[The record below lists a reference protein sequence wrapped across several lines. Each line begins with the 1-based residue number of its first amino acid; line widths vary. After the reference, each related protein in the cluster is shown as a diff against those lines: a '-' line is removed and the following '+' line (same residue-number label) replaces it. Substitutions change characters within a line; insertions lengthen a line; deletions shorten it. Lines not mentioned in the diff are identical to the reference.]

1 MRPQGISCGM
11 ALKIVAV
18 GWTLLLGLPAW
29 VQAEGEGSH
38 FRLIGTGGCSAAN
51 CHGRP
56 PGEDQKKLSFH
67 PGNEYGIWVHRDRHA
82 KAYAVLDNAVS
93 RGMAERLGL
102 KSAMTAKVCLA
113 CHSTLSQA
121 ELEAPQ
127 DEFESD
133 LKQDPGRR
141 AQLRDGV
148 SCEACHGP
156 AEGWLQP
163 HKQTNWDKS
172 QNRDIE
178 SLKRAFGFLDNRDV
192 TTRAKACVSCHVGGP
207 GRDVDHDLI
216 AAGHPRLTFE
226 LAAYHR
232 LYVKHWPND
241 QAKDSA
247 ELWKVGQK
255 QSALAA
261 LEQLERRAN
270 GTKPVTP
277 WIKQAQKNLGLPG
290 KAESPWPEFSELSCY
305 ACHHDLAQPSW
316 RQARSGGSSGVA
328 EWGSWT
334 FALWPTIARNQAS
347 PEVEKGLLELGQM
360 VNDPG
365 VSRERVARQAAD
377 LHQRIVGLK
386 PDPVQLGVN
395 WVTGPEG
402 VPVREWDHAAQVV
415 LALEA
420 LRPDLGKQ
428 LKAARRRLLFPQSTS
443 KGFNSPRD
451 FGGEEGPMTLE
462 QFEALRAEWAR
473 QLQNQAAQ

>member
-1 MRPQGISCGM
+1 
-11 ALKIVAV
+11 
-18 GWTLLLGLPAW
+18 
-29 VQAEGEGSH
+29 
-38 FRLIGTGGCSAAN
+38 
-51 CHGRP
+51 
-56 PGEDQKKLSFH
+56 
-67 PGNEYGIWVHRDRHA
+67 
-82 KAYAVLDNAVS
+82 
-93 RGMAERLGL
+93 
-102 KSAMTAKVCLA
+102 
-113 CHSTLSQA
+113 
-121 ELEAPQ
+121 
-127 DEFESD
+127 
-133 LKQDPGRR
+133 
-141 AQLRDGV
+141 
-148 SCEACHGP
+148 
-156 AEGWLQP
+156 
-163 HKQTNWDKS
+163 
-172 QNRDIE
+172 
-178 SLKRAFGFLDNRDV
+178 
-192 TTRAKACVSCHVGGP
+192 
-207 GRDVDHDLI
+207 LI

-226 LAAYHR
+226 LAAYQR
-232 LYVKHWPND
+232 QYVRHWPEERTGSLA
-241 QAKDSA
+241 QLWA
-247 ELWKVGQK
+247 EGQQ

-277 WIKQAQKNLGLPG
+277 WIKQAHKNLGLPG

>member
-1 MRPQGISCGM
+1 MRPQGISCGT

-56 PGEDQKKLSFH
+56 PGEDQKQLSFH
-67 PGNEYGIWVHRDRHA
+67 PGNEYGIWVHRDPHA
-82 KAYAVLDNAVS
+82 KAYTVLFNRQS
-93 RGMAERLGL
+93 RDMAKRLGL
-102 KSAMTAKVCLA
+102 ESAATAKVCLA
-113 CHSTLSQA
+113 CHSTLSETELNASEA
-121 ELEAPQ
+121 EFASGLSHSP
-127 DEFESD
+127 D
-133 LKQDPGRR
+133 RR

-163 HKQTNWDKS
+163 HKQTEWRKYTN
-172 QNRDIE
+172 
-178 SLKRAFGFLDNRDV
+178 LGAVGFRDNRDAKV
-192 TTRAKACVSCHVGGP
+192 RAKACVSCHVGGE

-226 LAAYHR
+226 LAAYQR
-232 LYVKHWPND
+232 QYVRHWPEERTGSLA
-241 QAKDSA
+241 QLWA
-247 ELWKVGQK
+247 EGQQ

-277 WIKQAQKNLGLPG
+277 WVEQAHKNLELPG

-316 RQARSGGSSGVA
+316 RQARSGGSAGVA

-334 FALWPTIARNQAS
+334 FALWPTIARTEAM
-347 PEVEKGLLELGQM
+347 PAIGKELADLGQM
-360 VNDPG
+360 VNDPA
-365 VSRERVARQAAD
+365 VSRELVAQKAKAVHD
-377 LHQRIVGLK
+377 LIEPLK
-386 PDPVQLGVN
+386 LNPDKLGN
-395 WVTGPEG
+395 AWLTGPGG

-428 LKAARRRLLFPQSTS
+428 LQAARRRLLFPQSTS

-451 FGGEEGPMTLE
+451 FGGEEGPLTLE